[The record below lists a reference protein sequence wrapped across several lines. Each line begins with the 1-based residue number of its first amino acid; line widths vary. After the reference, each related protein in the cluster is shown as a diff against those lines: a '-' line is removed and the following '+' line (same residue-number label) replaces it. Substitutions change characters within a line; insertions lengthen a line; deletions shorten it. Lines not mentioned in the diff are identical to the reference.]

1 MQNTYI
7 IIMKRDQV
15 ANIVGAMALSIVSAM
30 SDAIEES
37 TSQSVGHCIAVL
49 AIVQVPGLSID
60 QLRQILRL
68 SHSGTVRVVD
78 KLVSADL
85 VTRSAG
91 QDGRTVSLKATSAGR
106 NRYRAISERRLK
118 QLEIA
123 LNSLTREER
132 NQLEAISAKLLRGSA
147 STAPEAQRICRL
159 CDHSVCFGRGDCP
172 VADGLH
178 AV

>member
-1 MQNTYI
+1 MNE
-7 IIMKRDQV
+7 IMKHDQV
-15 ANIVGAMALSIVSAM
+15 ANIFGAMALSIVSTM

-37 TSQSVGHCIAVL
+37 TSQSVGHCAAVL

-78 KLVSADL
+78 KLVFSGL

-91 QDGRTVSLKATSAGR
+91 QDGRTVSLKATNAGR
-106 NRYRAISERRLK
+106 NQCRVISERRMN
-118 QLEIA
+118 QLELA
-123 LNSLTREER
+123 LNSLSREER
-132 NQLEAISAKLLRGSA
+132 SQLQAISAKLLRRSV
-147 STAPEAQRICRL
+147 STVPEGQRICRL
-159 CDHSVCFGRGDCP
+159 CDHSVCFGRGGCP
-172 VADGLH
+172 VADGVH